1 MVHERYNGY
10 GKSTLVKKEM
20 GFVPQTENVFASK
33 QFERRGKADACNGV
47 RNGGSLEAASA

>member
-1 MVHERYNGY
+1 MVHERSNGY
-10 GKSTLVKKEM
+10 GKSTLVKKGM
-20 GFVPQTENVFASK
+20 GFVPQTENVFDSK